1 MAGTPRACGAIL
13 VVDDDADLRTLVCDA
28 LARAGFETLEAER
41 GDHAYELALKER
53 PALAVLD
60 VNLPGL
66 SGYELCH
73 RIHEDIDDGLPV
85 IFVSGERTESFDR
98 VAGLLIGAD
107 DYLVKPFVPGEL
119 VARVRSVLRRSAP
132 QVPQRLA
139 QLTKR
144 ELEVLRLLAAGR
156 NQQQIAGQLAI
167 SAKTVGTHIEH
178 ILEKLAVGSR
188 SEAIVVAYRERLVQA
203 T

>member
-1 MAGTPRACGAIL
+1 MAGTARACGAIL
-13 VVDDDADLRTLVCDA
+13 VVDDDAGFRALVCDA
-28 LARAGFETLEAER
+28 LAQAGYETLEAER
-41 GDHAYELALKER
+41 GDQAYELALKER
-53 PALAVLD
+53 PALALLD

-73 RIHEDIDDGLPV
+73 RIHKDIDGGLPV
-85 IFVSGERTESFDR
+85 IFVSGDRTESFDR

-107 DYLVKPFVPGEL
+107 DYLVKPVAPDEL
-119 VARVRSVLRRSAP
+119 VVRVRSVLRRLALP
-132 QVPQRLA
+132 VPERMA

-156 NQQQIAGQLAI
+156 IQQQIADELTI

-178 ILEKLAVGSR
+178 ILVKLDVGSR
-188 SEAIVVAYRERLVQA
+188 SEAIVLAYREGLVQA